1 MLYLVN
7 YSYLRIIL
15 YFLVL
20 QNITSTIVY
29 YLLTTS
35 LVRKYSLTRLVYQL
49 LYLYNQIG
57 LDISQRVGYSLFRIV
72 GLYLIYSNA
81 VLLALISIRALS
93 LIARL
98 LTKNLIGNINRLPLI
113 RSLSQIAKEG
123 LITLTS
129 ASRQETMPRAVHF
142 LNYLSKYLY

>member
-1 MLYLVN
+1 MLC
-7 YSYLRIIL
+7 
-15 YFLVL
+15 FLVL

-35 LVRKYSLTRLVYQL
+35 LVRKYSLTRSIYQL

-57 LDISQRVGYSLFRIV
+57 LDISQRVGHSLFRIV
-72 GLYLIYSNA
+72 GLYLICRNI

-98 LTKNLIGNINRLPLI
+98 LIKNLIGSINRLPLM

-123 LITLTS
+123 LIALTS
-129 ASRQETMPRAVHF
+129 ASRQETTPRAVCF
-142 LNYLSKYLY
+142 LNYLSKCLY

>member
-1 MLYLVN
+1 M
-7 YSYLRIIL
+7 L

-57 LDISQRVGYSLFRIV
+57 LDISQRVGHSLFRIV
-72 GLYLIYSNA
+72 GLCLIYRNI

-98 LTKNLIGNINRLPLI
+98 LIKNLIGSINRLPLI
-113 RSLSQIAKEG
+113 RSLSQIAEEG
-123 LITLTS
+123 LITPTS
-129 ASRQETMPRAVHF
+129 ASRQETTPRAVYF

>member
-1 MLYLVN
+1 M
-7 YSYLRIIL
+7 L

-20 QNITSTIVY
+20 QNITSTIVH

-35 LVRKYSLTRLVYQL
+35 LVRKYSLTRLVCQL
-49 LYLYNQIG
+49 LYLYNQID
-57 LDISQRVGYSLFRIV
+57 LYISQRVGHSLFRIV
-72 GLYLIYSNA
+72 GLCLIYRNI

-98 LTKNLIGNINRLPLI
+98 LIKNLIGSVNRLPLI

-123 LITLTS
+123 LIALTS
-129 ASRQETMPRAVHF
+129 ASRQETMPRAVYF
-142 LNYLSKYLY
+142 LNYLSKYLYQLHPPPQQAQP

>member
-1 MLYLVN
+1 M
-7 YSYLRIIL
+7 L

-20 QNITSTIVY
+20 QNITSTIVRC
-29 YLLTTS
+29 LLTTS
-35 LVRKYSLTRLVYQL
+35 LARKHSLTRLVCQL
-49 LYLYNQIG
+49 LYLCNQIG
-57 LDISQRVGYSLFRIV
+57 LDISQRVEYSLFRIV
-72 GLYLIYSNA
+72 GLCLIYRNA

-98 LTKNLIGNINRLPLI
+98 LIKNLIGSINRLPLI

-123 LITLTS
+123 LIALTS
-129 ASRQETMPRAVHF
+129 ASRQETMPRVVYF

>member
-1 MLYLVN
+1 M
-7 YSYLRIIL
+7 L

-20 QNITSTIVY
+20 QNITSTIVR

-57 LDISQRVGYSLFRIV
+57 LDISQRVGYSLLRIV
-72 GLYLIYSNA
+72 GLYLMCRNT

-98 LTKNLIGNINRLPLI
+98 LIKNLIGSVNSSPLM

-123 LITLTS
+123 LIALTN
-129 ASRQETMPRAVHF
+129 ASRQETTPRAVCF

>member
-1 MLYLVN
+1 M
-7 YSYLRIIL
+7 L

-35 LVRKYSLTRLVYQL
+35 LVRKHSLTRLVYQL
-49 LYLYNQIG
+49 LYLCNQIG
-57 LDISQRVGYSLFRIV
+57 LDISQRVGHSLFRIV
-72 GLYLIYSNA
+72 GLCLMYRNA

-98 LTKNLIGNINRLPLI
+98 LIKNLIGSNIINRLPLI

-129 ASRQETMPRAVHF
+129 ASRQETTPRVVCF

>member
-7 YSYLRIIL
+7 YSYLRIML

-35 LVRKYSLTRLVYQL
+35 LVRKHSLTRLVYQL
-49 LYLYNQIG
+49 LYLCNQIG
-57 LDISQRVGYSLFRIV
+57 LDISQRGEYSLFRIV
-72 GLYLIYSNA
+72 GLCLIYRNT

-98 LTKNLIGNINRLPLI
+98 LIKNLIGSINRLPLM

-129 ASRQETMPRAVHF
+129 TSRQETIPRVIYF